1 MLDNPPIFVY
11 ILCGLIYIITGQLV
25 LRYPQKK
32 LMPFMAIVLRA
43 QKEVKPIGI
52 LHKKNRQNTSSNR
65 VITAF

>member
-25 LRYPQKK
+25 LRYPPKN
-32 LMPFMAIVLRA
+32 LMTFMAIVLRA

-52 LHKKNRQNTSSNR
+52 LHKKNHQNTSSNR
-65 VITAF
+65 AITAF